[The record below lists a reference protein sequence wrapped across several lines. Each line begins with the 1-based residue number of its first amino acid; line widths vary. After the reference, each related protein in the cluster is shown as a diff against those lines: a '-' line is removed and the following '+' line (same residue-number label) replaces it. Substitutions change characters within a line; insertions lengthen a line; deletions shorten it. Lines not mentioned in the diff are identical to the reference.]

1 MAVTLIS
8 GPAEIS
14 YTRNPINIKVQLEA
28 DLEYTDVY
36 ALCTIYSSLT
46 DIVAI
51 LYARPDDDYHAE
63 FDISSV
69 LDSIN
74 NFSIPDITVTHEK
87 ITDFVKSYWCS
98 IQQYDDGSIHRA
110 PLNVGR
116 TGDTI
121 TLFSIKGGLS
131 QEKISTDIFSLFT
144 TRKMFLTWLTES
156 KVIEAQ
162 KHYLYYLHQ
171 NGDENLLAKVEVYY
185 SDGTECAETTLYDFG
200 TVSKYN
206 LLKIACGFDQQS
218 IGNIEPTK
226 TAIYYKVWLETKGSS
241 SKSPVLRAGNYTFTL
256 SNDYV
261 PFSVYITNANSL
273 GGFDFIVMKGNI
285 TSGITPD
292 SKEFEQINSSGH
304 NISSFNHTIEK
315 NRKAATGYISKNRL
329 DILSDIFLTK
339 ERYEI
344 LNSVL
349 IKIHISNKSKLE
361 YNEIDNLFGMI
372 LEYRRSYVNKNFTP
386 DVIS

>member
-74 NFSIPDITVTHEK
+74 NFSIPDISVTHEK

-98 IQQYDDGSIHRA
+98 IQQFDDGSIHRA

-185 SDGTECAETTLYDFG
+185 SDGTKCAETTLYDFG

-226 TAIYYKVWLETKGSS
+226 TAIYYKVWLETNGSS
-241 SKSPVLRAGNYTFTL
+241 SKSSVLRAGNYTFTL